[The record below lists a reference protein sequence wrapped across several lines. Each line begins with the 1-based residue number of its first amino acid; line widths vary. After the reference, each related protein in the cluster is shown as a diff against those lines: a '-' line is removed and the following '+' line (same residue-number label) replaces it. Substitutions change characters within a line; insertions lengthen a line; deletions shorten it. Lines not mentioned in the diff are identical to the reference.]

1 MTARS
6 LPAVLLA
13 LAASAL
19 AACSSAGPET
29 ARCTPATLP
38 TLEPGVLTIATGRP
52 AYAPWV
58 LADRPESGE
67 GFEAAVAYAVA
78 DKLGFGSPAVK
89 WARSE
94 FSAAISAGAKPYDF
108 NLQQYSITEERARL
122 VDFSPPYYRATQ
134 AIVALQGGRIAR
146 VTSLQGLR
154 DTQAILGAAAGTT
167 SFDSVGRLVG
177 LTPRGFPDT
186 EAAVVALRSQQLDG
200 IVVDLPTAFYLAA
213 AEIPGSIIVGQIAG
227 SDATDGGFGLL
238 LSKDSALTLCVS
250 RAVAKLRDEGVLEAL
265 AQRWLASSAGAPV
278 LR

>member
-1 MTARS
+1 MTTRS
-6 LPAVLLA
+6 LPALFLA
-13 LAASAL
+13 LAARAL
-19 AACSSAGPET
+19 AACSPSGPET
-29 ARCTPATLP
+29 ADCTPATLP
-38 TLEPGVLTIATGRP
+38 TLEAGVLTIATGRP

-78 DKLGFGSPAVK
+78 DRLGFAPLAVK
-89 WARSE
+89 WARSD

-122 VDFSPPYYRATQ
+122 VDFSPPYYRSTQ

-167 SFDSVGRLVG
+167 SFESVRRLVG
-177 LTPRGFPDT
+177 INPRGFPDT
-186 EAAVVALRSQQLDG
+186 EAAVAALRSQQLDG
-200 IVVDLPTAFYLAA
+200 VVVDLPTAFYLAA
-213 AEIPGSIIVGQIAG
+213 AEIPGSVIVGQIAG

-238 LSKDSALTLCVS
+238 LSKNNALTLCVS
-250 RAVAKLRDEGVLEAL
+250 RAVVTLREEGVLEAL